1 MNQEKTLPGSKRRWM
16 RLAAIKDLRRLLGGR
31 RRSKSRDD
39 AILPGDVEPC
49 LGLEVVH
56 WVVLEDG
63 DAHLKRQHDGIGE
76 LFANANIKRNERLA
90 RLPDNRVSEIH
101 ANVGTWKECNKPT
114 VRQTNIERGCKL
126 KVADVP
132 LGGIADHADVVAK
145 QRLKVA

>member
-1 MNQEKTLPGSKRRWM
+1 MNQEKRLPGSKRRWM

-63 DAHLKRQHDGIGE
+63 GRSPQATARRYRRASCQREYQTERTTGPSARQSG
-76 LFANANIKRNERLA
+76 LRNSRECRDLER
-90 RLPDNRVSEIH
+90 V
-101 ANVGTWKECNKPT
+101 
-114 VRQTNIERGCKL
+114 
-126 KVADVP
+126 
-132 LGGIADHADVVAK
+132 
-145 QRLKVA
+145 